1 LSNLPVDDLGAKGVS
16 TAVETHGR
24 ASLRGGARCAVVPN
38 HFSFMFLRRLVAAV
52 GKAIIDGQQRQ
63 TNRAAGTKS
72 RACWLE

>member
-1 LSNLPVDDLGAKGVS
+1 
-16 TAVETHGR
+16 
-24 ASLRGGARCAVVPN
+24 
-38 HFSFMFLRRLVAAV
+38 MFLRRLVAAV